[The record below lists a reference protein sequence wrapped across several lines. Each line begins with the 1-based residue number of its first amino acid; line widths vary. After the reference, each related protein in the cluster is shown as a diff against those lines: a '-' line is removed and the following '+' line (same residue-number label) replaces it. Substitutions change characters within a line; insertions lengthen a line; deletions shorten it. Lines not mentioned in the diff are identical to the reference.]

1 MQGNAEVVKFK
12 KKPKT
17 GFGAKDLESRD
28 RMRKRD
34 KTQRG
39 GGVKGQFL
47 NAKGDSLINQEKYID
62 YKGY

>member
-39 GGVKGQFL
+39 GGSKETFL
-47 NAKGDSLINQEKYID
+47 TSPDSVVNQGAYYIQ
-62 YKGY
+62 YEG